1 MRSLLVNALE
11 NSKCCDNECCDIFE
25 SFNCCE
31 MGCLGPFFA
40 YCGLVSVCLD
50 LYTIAKLS
58 IFVLM
63 ENLEKEASAALDY
76 LSRISKEAEKKF
88 DEFLPPVADRPER
101 LHEAMRYSMFAGG
114 KRLRPA
120 LVRAAFDMFG
130 GKGDSVDYAMSAL
143 EMLHTFSLI
152 HDDLPCID
160 NDDFR
165 RGKPT
170 SHKQF
175 GEATAVMAG
184 DALCILAFELMG
196 KTGNAKAI
204 EVLAHLLG
212 TYGMIGGEMIDIECE
227 GKKVNLEI
235 VDYIHYHKTAALI
248 EASLEVGARLA
259 GASEGDIKIIRD
271 YGRAIGL
278 AFQIV
283 DDILDIVSTTEE
295 LGKDAGSDIE
305 KGKATYPALVGLEKS
320 RERAHELY
328 EESLKALDGLK
339 CDTTILRSIAAF
351 IITRVK

>member
-1 MRSLLVNALE
+1 
-11 NSKCCDNECCDIFE
+11 
-25 SFNCCE
+25 
-31 MGCLGPFFA
+31 
-40 YCGLVSVCLD
+40 
-50 LYTIAKLS
+50 
-58 IFVLM
+58 
-63 ENLEKEASAALDY
+63 
-76 LSRISKEAEKKF
+76 
-88 DEFLPPVADRPER
+88 
-101 LHEAMRYSMFAGG
+101 MFAGG

-120 LVRAAFDMFG
+120 LVRAAFDLFG
-130 GKGDSVDYAMSAL
+130 GKGESVWYAMSAL

-184 DALCILAFELMG
+184 DALCVLAFELMG

-212 TYGMIGGEMIDIECE
+212 TFGMIGGEMIDIECE
-227 GKKVNLEI
+227 GKKVDLET

-248 EASLEVGARLA
+248 EASLEVGALLA
-259 GASEGDIKIIRD
+259 GASDKDVETIRK
-271 YGRAIGL
+271 YGRSIGL

-295 LGKDAGSDIE
+295 LGKDAGSDVE
-305 KGKATYPALVGLEKS
+305 RGKATYPALIGLEKS
-320 RERAHELY
+320 RERARALY
-328 EESLKALDGLK
+328 EESISALDALD
-339 CDTTILRSIAAF
+339 CDTSLFRAIAAF

>member
-1 MRSLLVNALE
+1 MQ
-11 NSKCCDNECCDIFE
+11 
-25 SFNCCE
+25 
-31 MGCLGPFFA
+31 
-40 YCGLVSVCLD
+40 
-50 LYTIAKLS
+50 S
-58 IFVLM
+58 I
-63 ENLEKEASAALDY
+63 EKEAAIAQDY
-76 LSRISKEAEKKF
+76 LASVSVEAEKLF
-88 DEFLPPVADRPER
+88 DKHLPPVADRPQR

-120 LVRAAFDMFG
+120 LVKATFDMFG
-130 GKGDSVDYAMSAL
+130 GKGEQVHYAMSAL
-143 EMLHTFSLI
+143 EMIHTFSLI

-184 DALCILAFELMG
+184 DALCVLAFELMG
-196 KTGNAKAI
+196 KTGNARAI
-204 EVLAHLLG
+204 EVLAHLLS
-212 TYGMIGGEMIDIECE
+212 TYGLIGGEMIDIECE
-227 GKKVNLEI
+227 GKTVDLET

-248 EASLEVGARLA
+248 EAALQVGAMLA
-259 GASEGDIKIIRD
+259 GAPEKDIQVIRE

-295 LGKDAGSDIE
+295 LGKDAGSDVE
-305 KGKATYPALVGLEKS
+305 KGKATYPSVVGLEKS
-320 RERAHELY
+320 REKARELY
-328 EESLKALDGLK
+328 EQSVRVLDSLS
-339 CDTTILRSIAAF
+339 CDTSILRAMAAF

>member
-1 MRSLLVNALE
+1 M
-11 NSKCCDNECCDIFE
+11 KFYFTFDP
-25 SFNCCE
+25 
-31 MGCLGPFFA
+31 PF
-40 YCGLVSVCLD
+40 
-50 LYTIAKLS
+50 LS
-58 IFVLM
+58 IFVRM
-63 ENLEKEASAALDY
+63 QSIEKEAAIAQDY
-76 LSRISKEAEKKF
+76 LSKISVQAEALF
-88 DEFLPPVADRPER
+88 DKYLPPVTDRPCR
-101 LHEAMRYSMFAGG
+101 LHEAMRYSMLAGG

-120 LVRAAFDMFG
+120 LVRATFDMFG
-130 GKGDSVDYAMSAL
+130 GKGDNVELAMVAL
-143 EMLHTFSLI
+143 EMIHTFSLI

-184 DALCILAFELMG
+184 DALCVLAFELMG
-196 KTGNAKAI
+196 KTGNARAI
-204 EVLAHLLG
+204 EVLAHLLS
-212 TYGMIGGEMIDIECE
+212 TYGLIGGEMIDIECE
-227 GKKVNLEI
+227 GKEVDLET

-248 EASLEVGARLA
+248 EAALQVGAMLA
-259 GASEGDIKIIRD
+259 GASDKDIQIIRQ

-305 KGKATYPALVGLEKS
+305 KGKATYPSVVGLDKS
-320 RERAHELY
+320 RAKAKELY
-328 EESLKALDGLK
+328 EESIHALDGLS
-339 CDTTILRSIAAF
+339 CDTNVLRAMAAF

>member
-1 MRSLLVNALE
+1 MQ
-11 NSKCCDNECCDIFE
+11 
-25 SFNCCE
+25 
-31 MGCLGPFFA
+31 
-40 YCGLVSVCLD
+40 
-50 LYTIAKLS
+50 S
-58 IFVLM
+58 I
-63 ENLEKEASAALDY
+63 EKEAAIAQDY
-76 LSRISKEAEKKF
+76 LASVSVEAEKLF
-88 DEFLPPVADRPER
+88 DKHLPPVADRPQR

-120 LVRAAFDMFG
+120 LVKATFDMFG
-130 GKGDSVDYAMSAL
+130 GKGDQVHYAMSAL
-143 EMLHTFSLI
+143 EMIHTFSLI

-184 DALCILAFELMG
+184 DALCVLAFELMG
-196 KTGNAKAI
+196 KTGNARAI
-204 EVLAHLLG
+204 EVLAHLLS
-212 TYGMIGGEMIDIECE
+212 TYGLIGGEMIDIECE
-227 GKKVNLEI
+227 GKTVDLET

-248 EASLEVGARLA
+248 EAALQVGAMLA
-259 GASEGDIKIIRD
+259 GAPEKDIQVIRE

-295 LGKDAGSDIE
+295 LGKDAGSDVE
-305 KGKATYPALVGLEKS
+305 KGKATYPSVVGLEKS
-320 RERAHELY
+320 REKARELY
-328 EESLKALDGLK
+328 EQSVRVLDSLS
-339 CDTTILRSIAAF
+339 CDTSILRAMAAF

>member
-1 MRSLLVNALE
+1 M
-11 NSKCCDNECCDIFE
+11 E
-25 SFNCCE
+25 S
-31 MGCLGPFFA
+31 
-40 YCGLVSVCLD
+40 
-50 LYTIAKLS
+50 
-58 IFVLM
+58 
-63 ENLEKEASAALDY
+63 LEKESAIALEY

-88 DEFLPPVADRPER
+88 DELLPPVTDRPCR

-152 HDDLPCID
+152 HDDLPCVD

-184 DALCILAFELMG
+184 DALCIHAFEMMG

-204 EVLAHLLG
+204 EILAHLLG
-212 TYGMIGGEMIDIECE
+212 TYGMIGGEMIDIESE
-227 GKKVNLEI
+227 GKPVDLEI
-235 VDYIHYHKTAALI
+235 VDYIHYHKTAALL

-259 GASEGDIKIIRD
+259 NASEEGISAIRN
-271 YGRAIGL
+271 YGRSIGL

-295 LGKDAGSDIE
+295 LGKDAGSDVE
-305 KGKATYPALVGLEKS
+305 KGKATYPSIVGLEKS
-320 RERAHELY
+320 RERARELY
-328 EESLKALDGLK
+328 EESLRALDTLD
-339 CDTTILRSIAAF
+339 CDTSILRAIAAF

>member
-1 MRSLLVNALE
+1 M
-11 NSKCCDNECCDIFE
+11 E
-25 SFNCCE
+25 S
-31 MGCLGPFFA
+31 
-40 YCGLVSVCLD
+40 
-50 LYTIAKLS
+50 
-58 IFVLM
+58 
-63 ENLEKEASAALDY
+63 LEKEAAIAQEY
-76 LSRISKEAEKKF
+76 LSRVSKEAEKKF
-88 DEFLPPVADRPER
+88 DELLPPVTDQPCR

-120 LVRAAFDMFG
+120 LVKAAFDMFG
-130 GKGDSVDYAMSAL
+130 GKGNSVDYAMSAL

-152 HDDLPCID
+152 HDDLPCVD

-184 DALCILAFELMG
+184 DALCIHAFEMMG

-204 EVLAHLLG
+204 EILAHLLG
-212 TYGMIGGEMIDIECE
+212 TYGMIGGEMIDIESE
-227 GKKVNLEI
+227 GKPVDLAT
-235 VDYIHYHKTAALI
+235 VDYIHYHKTAALL

-259 GASEGDIKIIRD
+259 NASEDEIKIIRD
-271 YGRAIGL
+271 YGRSIGL

-305 KGKATYPALVGLEKS
+305 KGKATYPALIGLEKS
-320 RERAHELY
+320 RERARELY
-328 EESLKALDGLK
+328 DESIKALDCLK
-339 CDTTILRSIAAF
+339 YDTSILRSIAAF